1 VPQGEL
7 VVWKEG
13 RSWAEWHNAVVS
25 PATQSPGGPEMKCV
39 GLDVHARQFSL
50 AVVDQGNQVMFENT
64 FPTSAENLRR
74 VIDAIAGPK
83 SVVLEESTIAAWAYR
98 VIQPCAQ
105 QVIVADPVK
114 NRWIAGDE
122 NVEDLSAARKLAQ
135 LLRGGFIHPVHHSLE
150 PHQLFKELVQIYHDT
165 ARELARF
172 KNKLKAKFH
181 QHGVHC
187 PGDQIYQPARRE
199 AWRDQLE
206 APLARVQADLLWERI
221 DLLGAQ
227 QKALKRELIRHSRA
241 FPIIG
246 QFRALPG
253 IGPIRA
259 ATFFAVVDTPHRF
272 AHKRKLWAYCGLS
285 VVRRR
290 SDQMVGPEHL
300 TRRGNR
306 ALKNVAKAAAV
317 QAIAEGDNA
326 FARQYHAMIQRGI
339 NPENARLTVARAIV
353 SAMYAMWRKGEPY
366 QPRG

>member
-1 VPQGEL
+1 V
-7 VVWKEG
+7 
-13 RSWAEWHNAVVS
+13 
-25 PATQSPGGPEMKCV
+25 T
-39 GLDVHARQFSL
+39 
-50 AVVDQGNQVMFENT
+50 
-64 FPTSAENLRR
+64 
-74 VIDAIAGPK
+74 
-83 SVVLEESTIAAWAYR
+83 
-98 VIQPCAQ
+98 
-105 QVIVADPVK
+105 VADPLK

-122 NVEDLSAARKLAQ
+122 NVADLSAARKLAL
-135 LLRGGFIHPVHHSLE
+135 LLRGGFIHPVHHGLE
-150 PHQLFKELVQIYHDT
+150 QHQLFKELVQTYHDT

-172 KNKLKAKFH
+172 KNKLKAKFR

-187 PGDQIYQPARRE
+187 PGSEVYQPAHRE
-199 AWRDQLE
+199 AWREQLE
-206 APLARVQADLLWERI
+206 APLARMQADLLWERI

-227 QKALKRELIRHSRA
+227 QKALKRELIRQSKA

-246 QFRALPG
+246 RFQALAG

-259 ATFFAVVDTPHRF
+259 ATFFAFVDTPHRF

-306 ALKNVAKAAAV
+306 ALKNVAKGAALR
-317 QAIAEGDNA
+317 AISEGDNA
-326 FARQYHAMIQRGI
+326 FARQYEKMIQRGI
-339 NPENARLTVARAIV
+339 KPENARLTVARAIV